1 MVYFYDICILFGL
14 LIIYI
19 QLYKMVKKLV
29 LVRHAK
35 SDWSDVSVKDF
46 DRALNNQG
54 YQDAPRIGN
63 RLNKMGILPDV
74 IFSSSALRTRM
85 TAEFICEQIAYDLN
99 KVIFDDELYETSV
112 RTLLNYINQL
122 DDKYNTVMM
131 FGHNPTYTYIAEAL
145 SGQAIG
151 NVPTCGALSLTFEI
165 NSWAEVS
172 AGTAKLDWFIYPKD
186 GQMTF
191 HEEVK

>member
-1 MVYFYDICILFGL
+1 
-14 LIIYI
+14 
-19 QLYKMVKKLV
+19 MVKKLV

-35 SDWSDVSVKDF
+35 SDWSDASVKDF

-63 RLNKMGILPDV
+63 RLNKMGVKPDI

-85 TAEFICEQIAYDLN
+85 TSEFICEQIGYDVD
-99 KVIFDDELYETSV
+99 KVVYEDELYETSV
-112 RTLLNYINQL
+112 RTLLNFINQI
-122 DDKYNTVMM
+122 DNKYDTVMM

-145 SGQAIG
+145 SGEAIG

-165 NSWAEVS
+165 GSWAEVS
-172 AGTAKLDWFIYPKD
+172 AGIAKLEWFIYPKD
-186 GQMTF
+186 GQMSF
-191 HEEVK
+191 HEEAK